1 VYIKQEI
8 IHSSNHSD
16 VFYIQNS
23 ETIKRRF
30 MTYDEFKTIAES
42 DPYRLQDSINN
53 NITEYFWST
62 ISNNLPLYVPN
73 IDESLFAKKEN
84 VFNMTNLPSL
94 LKYYP
99 KPIQGIIKAYILLNP
114 FFLGVTTPYLHMGMW
129 SSSVGIHIDE
139 HDLISLNYLHHGA
152 PKIWYIIHPTCYSK
166 FEELVNKLKLF
177 SDITSSCLSPLQHKS
192 LLIKPSFL
200 HIHSIEYYQIEQKL
214 NELVVIFPGTYHF
227 YFDTGFNLS
236 ETIKYALPSWLQF
249 QRRSPRLCSCSI
261 SSSTIMVNRRF
272 FTEEIL
278 NKFQQE
284 YLTSP
289 SPTCIDL
296 STGKSKQNIN

>member
-1 VYIKQEI
+1 MLIVNMEKSIKFIPILTPTYEQWKSLPIYLTHHETSLQRRFGAAKILPPSRWNPLIKNPYELRQIKLYIKQEI
-8 IHSSNHSD
+8 IRSSNHSD

-114 FFLGVTTPYLHMGMW
+114 FFIFLGVTTPYLHMGMW

-152 PKIWYIIHPTCYSK
+152 PKIWYIIHPSSYSK

-177 SDITSSCLSPLQHKS
+177 SDISS
-192 LLIKPSFL
+192 IMF
-200 HIHSIEYYQIEQKL
+200 
-214 NELVVIFPGTYHF
+214 
-227 YFDTGFNLS
+227 
-236 ETIKYALPSWLQF
+236 
-249 QRRSPRLCSCSI
+249 I
-261 SSSTIMVNRRF
+261 SSST
-272 FTEEIL
+272 
-278 NKFQQE
+278 
-284 YLTSP
+284 
-289 SPTCIDL
+289 
-296 STGKSKQNIN
+296 